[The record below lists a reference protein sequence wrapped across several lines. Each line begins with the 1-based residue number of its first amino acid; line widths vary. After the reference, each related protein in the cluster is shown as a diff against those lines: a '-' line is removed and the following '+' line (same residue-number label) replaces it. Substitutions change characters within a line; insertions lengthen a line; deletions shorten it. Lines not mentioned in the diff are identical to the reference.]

1 MNSSFDVITLGYIFN
16 EHISFPD
23 HKEVG
28 PVLGGTVSYSSICLG
43 KLGTKTGIV
52 SNIGIDTPSGLLEP
66 FYNTDIDTQGPNMRM
81 GISTTKDLL
90 VYDKNGN
97 KTIKYL
103 ARAPKILLSD
113 IPDEYFD
120 TKIFYLCPVDYE
132 IPVSTVEK
140 IRGKGRYKIAA
151 DLGGFGGA
159 HVSIESRE
167 EFRNN
172 TLEILKAYMQY
183 IDIAKASLEDCF
195 HLFSYHNTPKKNL
208 EALLDYGPGI
218 VILTMGEKGAL
229 IGTGNDL
236 LEILPIKSKVVDCTG
251 AGDTFT
257 SGFLSEF
264 LVSGDIKKAGVFAAG
279 TASLLIEKTGGVDI
293 QRFPLREDVLERIKK
308 YI

>member
-1 MNSSFDVITLGYIFN
+1 MNRSFDVITSGYIFN
-16 EHISFPD
+16 EHICFPD
-23 HKEVG
+23 HKAG
-28 PVLGGTVSYSSICLG
+28 PFLGGTVSYSSICLG

-52 SNIGIDTPSGLLEP
+52 SNIGADTSPELLES
-66 FYNTDIDTQGPNMRM
+66 FYKTEIDTQGLNIRK

-90 VYDKNGN
+90 IYDKNGN

-103 ARAPKILLSD
+103 TRAPKIILSD
-113 IPDEYFD
+113 IPDEYFN

-132 IPVSTVEK
+132 ISASTVKQIRE
-140 IRGKGRYKIAA
+140 RGKYKIVA

-159 HVSIESRE
+159 HVSVESRK

-172 TLEILKAYMQY
+172 ILEILKTYMKY

-195 HLFSYHNTPKKNL
+195 YLFGRQNPPRKNI
-208 EALLDYGPGI
+208 EELLDYGPRI

-229 IGTGNDL
+229 IGTRNNIVK
-236 LEILPIKSKVVDCTG
+236 ILPIKSKVVDCTG

-264 LVSGDIKKAGVFAAG
+264 LISGDIKKAGIFAAG
-279 TASLLIEKTGGVDI
+279 ASSLLIEKTGGVKL
-293 QRFPLREDVLERIKK
+293 QRFPSRKDVLERIK
-308 YI
+308 